1 MVFPVVLYRCE
12 SQTIKEAFL
21 SACFHQLER
30 IDNFK
35 LWCWGRFESP
45 LDSKEIKP
53 VNPKGNQPWIFIGR
67 TDAEAEAP
75 ILWPPDAKTWL
86 IGKDPDAGKD
96 RRQEEKGVTEDEMV
110 GWHHRLKEHE
120 FEQTQ
125 GDSEGHGS
133 LMCCSSWGRR
143 VGQDL
148 ATKQHYHPLSRS
160 CFVLL
165 TSINEWKSLS
175 HVQLFVTPC
184 TVLGILQ
191 ARILE
196 RVAFSFS
203 RGSTQPRD
211 WN

>member
-1 MVFPVVLYRCE
+1 M
-12 SQTIKEAFL
+12 
-21 SACFHQLER
+21 
-30 IDNFK
+30 K
-35 LWCWGRFESP
+35 LKLQYFDVKYWM
-45 LDSKEIKP
+45 
-53 VNPKGNQPWIFIGR
+53 
-67 TDAEAEAP
+67 
-75 ILWPPDAKTWL
+75 ILWSIDDEKNWI
-86 IGKDPDAGKD
+86 IGKKNPNARKD
-96 RRQEEKGVTEDEMV
+96 WGQEEKRATEDEMV
-110 GWHHRLKEHE
+110 ERHHWLNGHE

-165 TSINEWKSLS
+165 TSINKWKSLS

-196 RVAFSFS
+196 RVAFPFS
-203 RGSTQPRD
+203 RGSSQPRD